1 MSKVFTFLIVAFISI
16 SCNTNKKNDA
26 RPNIIVIISDDQ
38 GYADVGFHGSKE
50 VFTPNIDRIASN
62 GVIFSEGYASFSVC
76 SPSRAGL
83 ITGKYQNRFGY
94 TRNILLTPYDSTM
107 GLPLAEQTI
116 ADVLQKA
123 DYQTK
128 AIGKWHLGAHKSLIP
143 ESRGFD
149 EFYGFIIGGHRYFPD
164 DLKLNDLKEARS
176 QMDGYITKLLDNGKR
191 VDISKYLTEEL
202 SDNAVKFIDEN
213 SDNPFFLYLSYNAPH
228 TPLQATKKDLE
239 RNMHI
244 EKEKRRTYAAMVT
257 SLDDG
262 VGLIL
267 DKLEEKNILD
277 NTIVVFLSDNG
288 GVEWYNHSD
297 NGILR
302 GGKGEFFEG
311 GIRVPFVMQW
321 PKVIPKG
328 SVYDKPIIALDLFA
342 TAASVANAEKYIE
355 GEIDG
360 VNLIPYITGKN
371 DDFPHKLLYWQNRDK
386 DIDVIRGERYKYLRM
401 GEEEYIFDLKNDI
414 SEENN
419 IISSS
424 KTIYDDL
431 KFNFKEWDK
440 EMIDPVF
447 LDLYM
452 GKEYDKLHPDRWC
465 NNSNPEKQ

>member
-1 MSKVFTFLIVAFISI
+1 MIKNITYFFLFLGVI
-16 SCNTNKKNDA
+16 SCSTNEEKL
-26 RPNIIVIISDDQ
+26 PNVIVIISDDQ

-50 VFTPNIDRIASN
+50 IFTPNIDRIANN
-62 GVIFSEGYASFSVC
+62 GVIFSEGYVSYAVC

-83 ITGKYQNRFGY
+83 ITGRYQNRFGY
-94 TRNILLTPYDSTM
+94 TRNILLAPKDSIM
-107 GLPLAEQTI
+107 GLPLTEQTLS
-116 ADVLQKA
+116 DVLGKA
-123 DYQTK
+123 NYKTK

-143 ESRGFD
+143 ENRGFD
-149 EFYGFIIGGHRYFPD
+149 EFYGFIIGGHRYFPN
-164 DLKLNDLKEARS
+164 DLVLNDLKEARS

-191 VDISKYLTEEL
+191 IETSKYLTEEL
-202 SDNAVKFIDEN
+202 SNNAVNFIDEN

-228 TPLQATKKDLE
+228 TPLQATENDLK

-267 DKLEEKNILD
+267 DKLEEKKISD

-321 PKVIPKG
+321 PNVIPKG
-328 SVYDKPIIALDLFA
+328 SVYNKPIIALDLFA
-342 TAASVANAEKYIE
+342 TAASVANAEQYIE
-355 GEIDG
+355 GELDG
-360 VNLIPYITGKN
+360 VNLIPYIIGENNKL
-371 DDFPHKLLYWQNRDK
+371 PHNFLYWQNRDK

-401 GEEEYIFDLKNDI
+401 GAEEYIFDLKNDI
-414 SEENN
+414 SEEVN

-424 KTIYDDL
+424 KDIYDDL
-431 KFNFKEWDK
+431 KFNFKEWNK

-447 LDLYM
+447 LDLGS
-452 GKEYDKLHPDRWC
+452 GKEYNKLHPDRWYD
-465 NNSNPEKQ
+465 SNLKK